1 MARARI
7 AAQRGIALIT
17 ALLVIALVTAAAVA
31 MASRQQ
37 LDIRRTA
44 NTLQR
49 DQAYVYAL
57 GAEVMARAVL
67 AKDSPIVDDK
77 EEDWAKSGVTIPFE
91 GGLLT
96 GTLED
101 LQGRFNLNNVVN
113 GTAAS
118 QHDVERLTRL
128 LTILKDDAPD
138 KDVWKN
144 AEPGELAHAVVD
156 WIDPDSNVTPPGGAE
171 DSDYLQKERPYRA
184 ANAPMASTSELL
196 LVRGFT
202 AAIYREV
209 APYVTALPGRTL
221 INVNTARFAV
231 LRTLD
236 NDPKCIDFS
245 KLGREDVASPVGAT
259 TDPAKAKPVPFRDVT
274 DFIRSAG
281 CPFAGFRPLTG
292 AGAASPPPAVPGAP
306 GAPSAAPANPLEDSN
321 QVLSV
326 NTSFFQV
333 NAYAEVGPEDHR
345 VKVKLYSVLQRKAGK
360 IATLSRAQGF
370 E

>member
-1 MARARI
+1 MECCATGRRAT
-7 AAQRGIALIT
+7 QRGVALIT

-49 DQAYVYAL
+49 DQAYVYAE
-57 GAEVMARAVL
+57 GAEVMARVVL
-67 AKDSPIVDDK
+67 AKDDPTTDHK
-77 EEDWAKSGVTIPFE
+77 EEDWGKSGVTIPFQ

-101 LQGRFNLNNVVN
+101 IQGRFNLNNVVKKD
-113 GTAAS
+113 GTVH
-118 QHDVERLTRL
+118 QPDVERLKRL
-128 LTILKDDAPD
+128 LTILKG
-138 KDVWKN
+138 KSTGEDVWKN
-144 AEPGELAHAVVD
+144 AEPSDLANAVRD
-156 WIDPDSNVTPPGGAE
+156 WIDSDSDVSSGGAE
-171 DSDYLQKERPYRA
+171 DSDYLQLERPYRA
-184 ANAPMASTSELL
+184 ANTPIAATSELL

-202 AAIYREV
+202 PAIYREV
-209 APYVTALPGRTL
+209 APFVTALPERTL
-221 INVNTARFAV
+221 INVNTAKLEV

-236 NDPKCIDFS
+236 ENTTCVDVT
-245 KLGREDVASPVGAT
+245 KLGRDEEVLTVSTSDTST
-259 TDPAKAKPVPFRDVT
+259 KAKPTVFTDVEKFLQ
-274 DFIRSAG
+274 DVGAG
-281 CPFAGFRPLTG
+281 CKFAGFTRPPPTG
-292 AGAASPPPAVPGAP
+292 TASPPPVAEG
-306 GAPSAAPANPLEDSN
+306 LEKPVE
-321 QVLSV
+321 VLSI
-326 NTSFFQV
+326 NTSYFQV

>member
-1 MARARI
+1 MMDRFI
-7 AAQRGIALIT
+7 AGRDSTQRGVALIT

-49 DQAYVYAL
+49 DQAYVYAE
-57 GAEVMARAVL
+57 GAEIMARAVL
-67 AKDSPIVDDK
+67 AKDDPSKDHK
-77 EEDWAKSGVTIPFE
+77 EEDWGKSGVTIPLQ

-101 LQGRFNLNNVVN
+101 VQGRFNLNNVMK
-113 GTAAS
+113 GTAVS
-118 QHDVERLTRL
+118 LPDVERLKRL
-128 LTILKDDAPD
+128 LQILKA
-138 KDVWKN
+138 KSTGEDVWKS
-144 AEPGELAHAVVD
+144 AEPGDLANAVRD
-156 WIDPDSNVTPPGGAE
+156 WIDPDSNVDGGAE

-202 AAIYREV
+202 PAIYREV
-209 APYVTALPGRTL
+209 APYVTALPEHTK
-221 INVNTARFAV
+221 INVNTAKLDV

-236 NDPKCIDFS
+236 PDLTCIVVA
-245 KLGREDVASPVGAT
+245 KLGREEDGSAVDSASVST
-259 TDPAKAKPVPFRDVT
+259 KAKPVVFGTPDEFLLT
-274 DFIRSAG
+274 AG
-281 CPFAGFRPLTG
+281 CQFPGFAQQPKNN
-292 AGAASPPPAVPGAP
+292 AGAPPATPATPAP
-306 GAPSAAPANPLEDSN
+306 TGSALEKPED
-321 QVLSV
+321 VLSV
-326 NTSFFQV
+326 NTNYFQV

-360 IATLSRAQGF
+360 IATISRAQGF

>member
-1 MARARI
+1 MMASPLAGI
-7 AAQRGIALIT
+7 PAQRGVALIT

-49 DQAYVYAL
+49 DQAYVYAM

-67 AKDSPIVDDK
+67 AKDDPQKPDHK

-101 LQGRFNLNNVVN
+101 IQGRFNLNNVVKN
-113 GTAAS
+113 GVAS
-118 QHDVERLTRL
+118 PQDVERLKRL
-128 LTILKDDAPD
+128 LLILKGKSPPDPD
-138 KDVWKN
+138 KEVWKN
-144 AEPGELAHAVVD
+144 AEPPDLANAILD
-156 WIDPDSNVTPPGGAE
+156 WIDADSNVSPGGAE
-171 DSDYLQKERPYRA
+171 DSDYLQAERPYRA
-184 ANAPMASTSELL
+184 ANAPMVSTSELL
-196 LVRGFT
+196 LVRGFN
-202 AAIYREV
+202 AGIYREV
-209 APYVTALPGRTL
+209 APYVTALPEYTK
-221 INVNTARFAV
+221 INVNTAKLDV
-231 LRTLD
+231 LRALD
-236 NDPKCIDFS
+236 TDVTCVDVA
-245 KLGREDVASPVGAT
+245 KLGRDDGASVLT
-259 TDPAKAKPVPFRDVT
+259 TTTESAIVQPAIFNSALEFLQHPST
-274 DFIRSAG
+274 AG
-281 CPFAGFRPLTG
+281 CKFPGFSR
-292 AGAASPPPAVPGAP
+292 PPPAGTVPP
-306 GAPSAAPANPLEDSN
+306 PPTAALENPTE
-321 QVLSV
+321 VLSV
-326 NTSFFQV
+326 NSSFFQV

>member
-1 MARARI
+1 MKQRTVTNHHFM
-7 AAQRGIALIT
+7 QRGVALIT

-49 DQAYVYAL
+49 DQAYVYAE
-57 GAEVMARAVL
+57 GAEIMARAVL
-67 AKDSPIVDDK
+67 AKDDPAKDHK
-77 EEDWAKSGVTIPFE
+77 EEDWGKSGVTIPFQ

-101 LQGRFNLNNVVN
+101 VQGRFNLNNVVQ
-113 GTAAS
+113 GGVKYKP
-118 QHDVERLTRL
+118 DVDRLTRL
-128 LTILKDDAPD
+128 FTILYD
-138 KDVWKN
+138 KSQDKEAWKN
-144 AEPGELAHAVVD
+144 AQPSDLANAVVD
-156 WIDPDSNVTPPGGAE
+156 WIDKDSNVEPGGAE

-202 AAIYREV
+202 PAIYREV
-209 APYVTALPGRTL
+209 APFVTVLPEHTL
-221 INVNTARFAV
+221 ININTAKFDV
-231 LRTLD
+231 LSTLD
-236 NDPKCIDFS
+236 PNPKCIDFT
-245 KLGREDVASPVGAT
+245 KMGRDDETPPLGALP
-259 TDPAKAKPVPFRDVT
+259 DPAKAKPVPFTDVAT
-274 DFIRSAG
+274 FIRSVG
-281 CPFAGFRPLTG
+281 CPFAEFLPLTT
-292 AGAASPPPAVPGAP
+292 GAASPPPTTP
-306 GAPSAAPANPLEDSN
+306 AAASPLEDSAK
-321 QVLSV
+321 VLSV
-326 NTSFFQV
+326 NTNYFQV

-360 IATLSRAQGF
+360 IATISRAQGF

>member
-1 MARARI
+1 MQHSVARI
-7 AAQRGIALIT
+7 AKQGGVALIT
-17 ALLVIALVTAAAVA
+17 ALLVIALVTSAAVA

-49 DQAYVYAL
+49 DQAYVYAM
-57 GAEVMARAVL
+57 GAEIMARAVL
-67 AKDSPIVDDK
+67 AKDDPQKDHKK
-77 EEDWAKSGVTIPFE
+77 ENWGQSGVSIPFE

-101 LQGRFNLNNVVN
+101 IQGRFNLNNVVKN
-113 GTAAS
+113 NAVNPP
-118 QHDVERLTRL
+118 DVERLKRL
-128 LTILKDDAPD
+128 LAILKGNSPSDGE
-138 KDVWKN
+138 VWKN
-144 AEPGELAHAVVD
+144 AEPGDLANAVLD
-156 WIDPDSNVTPPGGAE
+156 WIDADDNVSPSGAE
-171 DSDYLQKERPYRA
+171 DGDYLQTERPYRA
-184 ANAPMASTSELL
+184 ANAPMAATSELL

-209 APYVTALPGRTL
+209 APYVTALAEYTK
-221 INVNTARFAV
+221 INVNTAKLEV

-236 NDPKCIDFS
+236 GDASCIVIA
-245 KLGREDVASPVGAT
+245 KLGRQNEALAMDSTAASAQIEPIVFKTPDEFLLA
-259 TDPAKAKPVPFRDVT
+259 
-274 DFIRSAG
+274 AG
-281 CPFAGFRPLTG
+281 CTYAGFINNRTPAPGT
-292 AGAASPPPAVPGAP
+292 SPP
-306 GAPSAAPANPLEDSN
+306 APAAGLENPAE
-321 QVLSV
+321 VLSV
-326 NTSFFQV
+326 NSSYFQV

>member
-1 MARARI
+1 MMASPLTGI
-7 AAQRGIALIT
+7 PAQRGVALIT

-49 DQAYVYAL
+49 DQAYVYAM

-67 AKDSPIVDDK
+67 AKDDPQTDHK
-77 EEDWAKSGVTIPFE
+77 AEHWGESGTAIPFE

-101 LQGRFNLNNVVN
+101 IQGRFNLNNVVKN
-113 GTAAS
+113 GVAS
-118 QHDVERLTRL
+118 PQDVERLKRL
-128 LTILKDDAPD
+128 LLILKGRSASDPD

-144 AEPGELAHAVVD
+144 AEAPDLANAVLD
-156 WIDPDSNVTPPGGAE
+156 WIDADSNVSPGGAE
-171 DSDYLQKERPYRA
+171 DSDYLQAERPYRA
-184 ANAPMASTSELL
+184 ANAPMAATSELL

-209 APYVTALPGRTL
+209 APYVTALPEYTK
-221 INVNTARFAV
+221 INVNTAKLEV
-231 LRTLD
+231 LRSLD
-236 NDPKCIDFS
+236 QDPACIIIA
-245 KLGREDVASPVGAT
+245 KLGRQDETLTADSTAATALAEPVVFKTPDEFLLA
-259 TDPAKAKPVPFRDVT
+259 
-274 DFIRSAG
+274 AG
-281 CPFAGFRPLTG
+281 CQFAGFINNRPQSPGTPP
-292 AGAASPPPAVPGAP
+292 PPPAAGLE
-306 GAPSAAPANPLEDSN
+306 NPTE
-321 QVLSV
+321 VLSV
-326 NTSFFQV
+326 NSSFFQV

>member
-1 MARARI
+1 MRLRSASHALP
-7 AAQRGIALIT
+7 AQRGVALIT

-49 DQAYVYAL
+49 DQAYVYAM

-67 AKDSPIVDDK
+67 VKDDPQKDHK

-101 LQGRFNLNNVVN
+101 IQGRFNLNNVVKN
-113 GTAAS
+113 GVAS
-118 QHDVERLTRL
+118 PQDVERLKRL
-128 LTILKDDAPD
+128 LLILKAKSPPD
-138 KDVWKN
+138 KEVWKN
-144 AEPGELAHAVVD
+144 AEPPDLANAVLD
-156 WIDPDSNVTPPGGAE
+156 WIDADSNVSSGGGGAE
-171 DSDYLQKERPYRA
+171 DSDYLQTERPYRA
-184 ANAPMASTSELL
+184 ANAPMAATSELL

-202 AAIYREV
+202 AGIYREV
-209 APYVTALPGRTL
+209 APYVTALPEHTK
-221 INVNTARFAV
+221 INVNTAKLEV
-231 LRTLD
+231 LRSLD
-236 NDPKCIDFS
+236 QDASCLIIA
-245 KLGREDVASPVGAT
+245 KLGRQNETLVADSTAASTLAEPVVFKTPDEFLLA
-259 TDPAKAKPVPFRDVT
+259 
-274 DFIRSAG
+274 AG
-281 CPFAGFRPLTG
+281 CPYAGFINNRT
-292 AGAASPPPAVPGAP
+292 PPPGTPAP
-306 GAPSAAPANPLEDSN
+306 TPAAGQENPAD
-321 QVLSV
+321 VLSV
-326 NTSFFQV
+326 NSSFFQV

-345 VKVKLYSVLQRKAGK
+345 IKVKLYSVLQRKTGK